1 MRRETINR
9 WRRQNAGLR
18 AWLFEQIGRNALE
31 LKPFVD
37 RRVAQQAIAGSPDA
51 QKLFYMLVA
60 KVGMLPGDDHDVM
73 PAGVSMVYNFL
84 IPRPATPV
92 IPGVTVRE
100 YDAQGQELPADIP
113 TIAVR

>member
-51 QKLFYMLVA
+51 QKLFYMFVA
-60 KVGMLPGDDHDVM
+60 KVGMSPGDDHDVM
-73 PAGVSMVYNFL
+73 PAGASITYNFL

-100 YDAQGQELPADIP
+100 FDSKGRELPADIP